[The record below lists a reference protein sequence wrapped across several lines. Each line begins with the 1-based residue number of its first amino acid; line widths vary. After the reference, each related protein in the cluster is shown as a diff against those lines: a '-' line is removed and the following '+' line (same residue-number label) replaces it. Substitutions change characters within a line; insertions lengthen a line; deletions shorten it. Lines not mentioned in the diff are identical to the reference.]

1 MENTPSITKNKPK
14 LHFSRK
20 LLAIPYGLFLAI
32 FVVIPLLIVLYY
44 AFTDDN
50 GTFTFEYVK
59 QFFTENGKGLKAFF
73 TSYNFKT
80 IMSSFFIS
88 FVSTVIC
95 LLIAY
100 PVAYTIANCR
110 LKNKSTLLLLFIV
123 PMWVNFVL
131 RINALKELFV
141 FLGTYNKS
149 EGWNMANTIIGMV
162 YDFLPFMILP
172 IYTTIIKI
180 DKSYLEAAK
189 DLGATPTK
197 AFLKV
202 TLPLSKA
209 GIVSGISMV
218 FLPSMTNYVVS
229 NYLTFRNV
237 KIIGKLIDDYF
248 TGDLWHDGSFIALL
262 LLLFMFLVTWLT
274 GGFHEDE
281 QTNARGT
288 SLW

>member
-1 MENTPSITKNKPK
+1 MTKTKFKP
-14 LHFSRK
+14 HFSRK
-20 LLAIPYGLFLAI
+20 LLAIPYGLFLAV
-32 FVVIPLLIVLYY
+32 FVLIPLFIIMYY
-44 AFTDDN
+44 AFTNDE
-50 GTFTFEYVK
+50 GKFTFEYVRV
-59 QFFTENGKGLKAFF
+59 FFNENGEGFFAFF
-73 TSYNFKT
+73 KSYNFKT
-80 IMSSFFIS
+80 IMQSLFIS
-88 FVSTVIC
+88 FTSTLLC
-95 LLIAY
+95 LVIAY
-100 PVAYTIANCR
+100 PVAYIIANCK
-110 LKNKSTLLLLFIV
+110 LKNKSVLLLLFIV

-141 FLGTYNKS
+141 WMGTYNKS
-149 EGWNMANTIIGMV
+149 NAWNIVNTIIGMV

-189 DLGATPTK
+189 DLGATPAK
-197 AFLKV
+197 GFLQV

-209 GIVSGISMV
+209 GIMSGVSMV

-248 TGDLWHDGSFIALL
+248 NGDLWHDGSFIALV
-262 LLLFMFLVTWLT
+262 LLLFMFLITYLT
-274 GGFHEDE
+274 GGFSAEE
-281 QTNARGT
+281 QTETRGT

>member
-1 MENTPSITKNKPK
+1 MTKK

-20 LLAIPYGLFLAI
+20 WLAIPYALFL
-32 FVVIPLLIVLYY
+32 FVFVLIPLFIILYY
-44 AFTDDN
+44 AFFDDN
-50 GTFTFEYVK
+50 GKFTLEYVK
-59 QFFTENGKGLKAFF
+59 VFFNESDEGFF
-73 TSYNFKT
+73 GFFKSYNFRT
-80 IMSSFFIS
+80 IMQSLFIS
-88 FVSTVIC
+88 ITSTIIC

-100 PVAYTIANCR
+100 PVSYIIAKSK
-110 LKNKSTLLLLFIV
+110 LKSKEALLLLFIV

-141 FLGTYNKS
+141 WLGTYNKS
-149 EGWNMANTIIGMV
+149 ETWNIVNTIIGMV

-180 DKSYLEAAK
+180 DNSYLEAAR
-189 DLGATPTK
+189 DLGATPART
-197 AFLKV
+197 FVKV

-209 GIVSGISMV
+209 GIMSGVSMV

-248 TGDLWHDGSFIALL
+248 TGDLWHDGSFIALVL
-262 LLLFMFLVTWLT
+262 LVFMFLVTWLT
-274 GGFHEDE
+274 GGFKADE
-281 QTNARGT
+281 QVETRGT

>member
-1 MENTPSITKNKPK
+1 MTTTKAKP
-14 LHFSRK
+14 HFSRK
-20 LLAIPYGLFLAI
+20 LLAIPYGLFLAV
-32 FVVIPLLIVLYY
+32 FVVIPLLIILYY
-44 AFTDDN
+44 AFTNDD
-50 GTFTFEYVK
+50 GKFTFDYIRV
-59 QFFTENGKGLKAFF
+59 FFNENGEGFFAFF
-73 TSYNFKT
+73 KSYNFKT
-80 IMSSFFIS
+80 IIQSLFIS
-88 FVSTVIC
+88 VMSTMLC

-100 PVAYTIANCR
+100 PVAYIIAKCK
-110 LKNKSTLLLLFIV
+110 LKNKSVLLLLFVV

-141 FLGTYNKS
+141 WLGTYNKS
-149 EGWNMANTIIGMV
+149 NAWNIVNTIIGMV

-180 DKSYLEAAK
+180 DNSYLEAAK
-189 DLGATPTK
+189 DLGATPAR
-197 AFLKV
+197 AFIQV

-209 GIVSGISMV
+209 GIMSGISMV

-248 TGDLWHDGSFIALL
+248 MGDLWHDGSFIALV
-262 LLLFMFLVTWLT
+262 LLLFMFFVTWIT
-274 GGFHEDE
+274 GGFNEDAQAE
-281 QTNARGT
+281 TRGT

>member
-1 MENTPSITKNKPK
+1 MTTKAKPK

-20 LLAIPYGLFLAI
+20 LLAIPYGLFLAL
-32 FVVIPLLIVLYY
+32 FVVLPLLIIVYY
-44 AFTDDN
+44 AFFNDKGVPDI
-50 GTFTFEYVK
+50 EYVK
-59 QFFTENGKGLKAFF
+59 IFFTEDFLSKI
-73 TSYNFKT
+73 KT
-80 IMSSFFIS
+80 IGISLFIS
-88 FVSTVIC
+88 FASTLIC

-100 PVAYTIANCR
+100 PVAYIIANSK
-110 LKNKSTLLLLFIV
+110 LKNKSVLLLLFIV

-131 RINALKELFV
+131 RINALREL
-141 FLGTYNKS
+141 LILIGIYNKPN
-149 EGWNMANTIIGMV
+149 WNIFNTILGMV

-189 DLGATPTK
+189 DLGSSNAY
-197 AFLKV
+197 AFIKV

-209 GIVSGISMV
+209 GIMSGISMV

-229 NYLTFRNV
+229 NYLTNKNV
-237 KIIGKLIDDYF
+237 KILGKLIDDYF
-248 TGDLWHDGSFIALL
+248 TGDLWHDGAFLSLL

-274 GGFHEDE
+274 GGFNEDE
-281 QTNARGT
+281 QANARGG

>member
-1 MENTPSITKNKPK
+1 MTGEKSKMKP
-14 LHFSRK
+14 HFSRK
-20 LLAIPYGLFLAI
+20 LLAIPYAVFMLV
-32 FVVIPLLIVLYY
+32 FVVVPLVIVLYY
-44 AFTDDN
+44 AFTNDD
-50 GTFTFEYVK
+50 GKFTFKYAGL
-59 QFFTENGKGLKAFF
+59 FFTENGTGLKAFF
-73 TSYNFKT
+73 TSYTFKT
-80 IMSSFFIS
+80 IMQSFFIS
-88 FVSTVIC
+88 LMSTVIC

-100 PVAYTIANCR
+100 PVAYSIAHSKM
-110 LKNKSTLLLLFIV
+110 KNKSMLLLLFIV

-141 FLGTYNKS
+141 FMGTYNKS
-149 EGWNMANTIIGMV
+149 DAWNIVNTIIGMV

-180 DKSYLEAAK
+180 DKSYLEAAT

-209 GIVSGISMV
+209 GIASGISMV

-237 KIIGKLIDDYF
+237 KILGKLIDDYF
-248 TGDLWHDGSFIALL
+248 AGDLWHDGSFIALL
-262 LLLFMFLVTWLT
+262 LLLFMFLITWAT
-274 GGFHEDE
+274 GGFKEDDISE
-281 QTNARGT
+281 TRGT

>member
-1 MENTPSITKNKPK
+1 MTTKAKPK

-20 LLAIPYGLFLAI
+20 LLAIPYGLFLAL
-32 FVVIPLLIVLYY
+32 FVVLPLLIIVYY
-44 AFTDDN
+44 AFFNDKGIPDI
-50 GTFTFEYVK
+50 EYVK
-59 QFFTENGKGLKAFF
+59 IFFTEDFLSKI
-73 TSYNFKT
+73 KT
-80 IMSSFFIS
+80 IGISLFIS
-88 FVSTVIC
+88 FASTLIC

-100 PVAYTIANCR
+100 PVAYIIANSK
-110 LKNKSTLLLLFIV
+110 LKNKSVLLLLFIV

-131 RINALKELFV
+131 RINALREL
-141 FLGTYNKS
+141 LILIGIYNKPN
-149 EGWNMANTIIGMV
+149 WNIFNTILGMV

-189 DLGATPTK
+189 DLGSSNAH
-197 AFLKV
+197 AFIKV

-209 GIVSGISMV
+209 GIMSGVSMV

-229 NYLTFRNV
+229 NYLTNKNV
-237 KIIGKLIDDYF
+237 KILGKLIDDYF
-248 TGDLWHDGSFIALL
+248 TGDLWHDGAFLSLL

-274 GGFHEDE
+274 GGFSEDE
-281 QTNARGT
+281 QANARGG

>member
-1 MENTPSITKNKPK
+1 MTNVKPK

-20 LLAIPYGLFLAI
+20 LLAIPYGLFLAV
-32 FVVIPLLIVLYY
+32 FVLAPLFIILYY
-44 AFTDDN
+44 AFTNDA
-50 GTFTFEYVK
+50 GEFTLEYIRV
-59 QFFTENGKGLKAFF
+59 FFNENGEGFLGFF
-73 TSYNFKT
+73 KSYNFKT
-80 IMSSFFIS
+80 IMQSLFIS
-88 FVSTVIC
+88 LMSTLLC

-100 PVAYTIANCR
+100 PVSYIIAKCQ
-110 LKNKSTLLLLFIV
+110 LKNKSVLLLLFIV

-141 FLGTYNKS
+141 WLGTYNKS
-149 EGWNMANTIIGMV
+149 NGWNIFNTIIGMV

-180 DKSYLEAAK
+180 DNSYLEAAR
-189 DLGATPTK
+189 DLGATGART
-197 AFLKV
+197 FIKV

-209 GIVSGISMV
+209 GIASGISMV

-248 TGDLWHDGSFIALL
+248 MGDLWHDGSFIALV

-274 GGFHEDE
+274 GGFKEESETD
-281 QTNARGT
+281 ARGT
-288 SLW
+288 SIW

>member
-1 MENTPSITKNKPK
+1 MTKSKFK

-20 LLAIPYGLFLAI
+20 LLAIPYAIFLAL
-32 FVVIPLLIVLYY
+32 FVVVPLLIIVYY
-44 AFTDDN
+44 AFTDDA
-50 GTFTFEYVK
+50 GRFTLEYVK
-59 QFFTENGKGLKAFF
+59 VFFNESGEGFWGFF
-73 TSYNFKT
+73 SSYTFKT
-80 IMSSFFIS
+80 IMQSLFIS
-88 FVSTVIC
+88 LMSTLLC

-100 PVAYTIANCR
+100 PVAYIIARCK
-110 LKNKSTLLLLFIV
+110 LKNKSVLLLLFIV

-141 FLGTYNKS
+141 WLGTYNKS
-149 EGWNMANTIIGMV
+149 NGWNIVNTIIGMV

-180 DKSYLEAAK
+180 DKSYLEAAR
-189 DLGATPTK
+189 DLGATGSR
-197 AFLKV
+197 AFVKI

-209 GIVSGISMV
+209 GIMSGVSMV

-248 TGDLWHDGSFIALL
+248 MGDLWHDGSFIALV

-274 GGFHEDE
+274 GGFKEDT
-281 QTNARGT
+281 QTETRGT

>member
-1 MENTPSITKNKPK
+1 MTGAKRK

-20 LLAIPYGLFLAI
+20 LLAIPYALFLLV
-32 FVVIPLLIVLYY
+32 FVVIPLLIVVYY
-44 AFTDDN
+44 AFTNDE
-50 GTFTFEYVK
+50 GKFTFEYVRM
-59 QFFTENGKGLKAFF
+59 FFNESGKGFFGFF

-80 IMSSFFIS
+80 IMRSFFIS
-88 FVSTVIC
+88 LMSTIVC

-100 PVAYTIANCR
+100 PVAYTIANCK
-110 LKNKSTLLLLFIV
+110 LKNKSVLLLLFIV

-149 EGWNMANTIIGMV
+149 EAWNMINTIIGMV

-189 DLGATPTK
+189 DLGATPAK
-197 AFLKV
+197 AFIKI

-209 GIVSGISMV
+209 GIASGISMV

-248 TGDLWHDGSFIALL
+248 MGDLWHDGSFIALL

-274 GGFHEDE
+274 GGFKEDG
-281 QTNARGT
+281 QTETRGT

>member
-1 MENTPSITKNKPK
+1 MTKTKPR

-20 LLAIPYGLFLAI
+20 MLAIPYGLFLAI
-32 FVVIPLLIVLYY
+32 FVLIPLFIILYY
-44 AFTDDN
+44 AFTDDA
-50 GTFTFEYVK
+50 GKFTFEYVRV
-59 QFFTENGKGLKAFF
+59 FFNENGEGFWSFF
-73 TSYNFKT
+73 TSHNFKT
-80 IMSSFFIS
+80 IMQSLFIS
-88 FVSTVIC
+88 LMSTLIC
-95 LLIAY
+95 LFIAY
-100 PVAYTIANCR
+100 PVAYIIAKCK
-110 LKNKSTLLLLFIV
+110 LKNKSVLLLLFIV

-141 FLGTYNKS
+141 WLGTYNKS
-149 EGWNMANTIIGMV
+149 NGWNIFNTILGMV

-180 DKSYLEAAK
+180 DNSYLEAAR
-189 DLGATPTK
+189 DLGATGAR
-197 AFLKV
+197 AFVKV

-209 GIVSGISMV
+209 GIASGISMV

-248 TGDLWHDGSFIALL
+248 MGDLWHDGSFIALV

-274 GGFHEDE
+274 GGFKEDT
-281 QTNARGT
+281 QTETRGT

>member
-1 MENTPSITKNKPK
+1 MTKEKPK
-14 LHFSRK
+14 LRFSRK
-20 LLAIPYGLFLAI
+20 LLAIPYALFLAV
-32 FVVIPLLIVLYY
+32 FVIIPLLIVLYY
-44 AFTDDN
+44 AFTNDE
-50 GTFTFEYVK
+50 GKFTFEYVRV
-59 QFFTENGKGLKAFF
+59 FFNESGEGLKGFF
-73 TSYNFKT
+73 RSYNFRT
-80 IMSSFFIS
+80 IMLSFFIS
-88 FVSTVIC
+88 FMSTVVC

-100 PVAYTIANCR
+100 PVAYFIAHSKI
-110 LKNKSTLLLLFIV
+110 KNKSMLLLLFIV

-131 RINALKELFV
+131 RINALKELFIY
-141 FLGTYNKS
+141 LGTYNKS
-149 EGWNMANTIIGMV
+149 DAWNIVNTIIGMV

-189 DLGATPTK
+189 DLGATPAK

-209 GIVSGISMV
+209 GIASGISMV

-248 TGDLWHDGSFIALL
+248 MGDLWHDGSFIALML
-262 LLLFMFLVTWLT
+262 LMFMFLVTWLT
-274 GGFHEDE
+274 GGFQEDAQSE
-281 QTNARGT
+281 TRGT

>member
-1 MENTPSITKNKPK
+1 MTKTKRK

-20 LLAIPYGLFLAI
+20 LLAIPYALFLAV
-32 FVVIPLLIVLYY
+32 FVVAPLLIVLYY
-44 AFTDDN
+44 AFTNDQHE
-50 GTFTFEYVK
+50 FTFDSLL
-59 QFFTENGKGLKAFF
+59 FFFDDSGKGFWAFF
-73 TSYNFKT
+73 SSPTFLT
-80 IMSSFFIS
+80 IVRSLFIS
-88 FVSTVIC
+88 LVSTIVC

-100 PVAYTIANCR
+100 PVAYIIANCK

-141 FLGTYNKS
+141 WLGTYNKS
-149 EGWNMANTIIGMV
+149 DGWNIVNTIIGMV

-189 DLGATPTK
+189 DLGATNAK
-197 AFLKV
+197 AFIKV
-202 TLPLSKA
+202 TLPLSKS

-229 NYLTFRNV
+229 NYLTYRNV
-237 KIIGKLIDDYF
+237 KIFGKLIDDYF
-248 TGDLWHDGSFIALL
+248 TGGLWHDGSFVALVL
-262 LLLFMFLVTWLT
+262 LVFMFAVTWLT
-274 GGFHEDE
+274 GGFENE
-281 QTNARGT
+281 EETGTRGT

>member
-1 MENTPSITKNKPK
+1 MTTAKPK

-32 FVVIPLLIVLYY
+32 FVLIPLFIILYY
-44 AFTDDN
+44 AFTNDEGN
-50 GTFTFEYVK
+50 FTLEYVRV
-59 QFFTENGKGLKAFF
+59 FFNENGEGFLGFF
-73 TSYNFKT
+73 KSYNFKT
-80 IMSSFFIS
+80 IMQSLFIS
-88 FVSTVIC
+88 TMSTVLC

-100 PVAYTIANCR
+100 PVAYIIAKCK
-110 LKNKSTLLLLFIV
+110 LKNKSVLLLLFIV

-141 FLGTYNKS
+141 WLGTYNKS
-149 EGWNMANTIIGMV
+149 NGWNIVNTIIGMV

-180 DKSYLEAAK
+180 DNSYLEAAR
-189 DLGATPTK
+189 DLGATGAR
-197 AFLKV
+197 AFVKV

-209 GIVSGISMV
+209 GIASGISMV

-229 NYLTFRNV
+229 NYLTFRNI

-248 TGDLWHDGSFIALL
+248 MGDLWHDGSFIALV
-262 LLLFMFLVTWLT
+262 LLLFMFLITWLT
-274 GGFHEDE
+274 GGFKEDSE
-281 QTNARGT
+281 TETRGT

>member
-1 MENTPSITKNKPK
+1 MTKGKV
-14 LHFSRK
+14 HFSRK
-20 LLAIPYGLFLAI
+20 WLAIPYGLFLAV
-32 FVVIPLLIVLYY
+32 FVLIPLLIILYY
-44 AFTDDN
+44 AFFNDN
-50 GTFTFEYVK
+50 GKFTLEYVK
-59 QFFTENGKGLKAFF
+59 VFFNESGEGFF
-73 TSYNFKT
+73 GFFKSYNFRT
-80 IMSSFFIS
+80 IMQSLFIS
-88 FVSTVIC
+88 VTSTVIC

-100 PVAYTIANCR
+100 PVSYIIAKSK
-110 LKNKSTLLLLFIV
+110 LKSKEALLLLFIV

-141 FLGTYNKS
+141 WLGTYNKS
-149 EGWNMANTIIGMV
+149 EAWNIVNTIIGMV

-180 DKSYLEAAK
+180 DNSYLEAAR
-189 DLGATPTK
+189 DLGATPART
-197 AFLKV
+197 FVKV

-209 GIVSGISMV
+209 GIMSGVSMV

-248 TGDLWHDGSFIALL
+248 TGDLWHDGSFIALVL
-262 LLLFMFLVTWLT
+262 LVFMFLVTWLT
-274 GGFHEDE
+274 GGFKADE
-281 QTNARGT
+281 QVETRGT

>member
-1 MENTPSITKNKPK
+1 MTNAKMKP
-14 LHFSRK
+14 HFSRK
-20 LLAIPYGLFLAI
+20 LLAIPYGLFLAF
-32 FVVIPLLIVLYY
+32 FVLIPLLIIVYY

-50 GTFTFEYVK
+50 GRFTLEYVRV
-59 QFFTENGKGLKAFF
+59 FFNESGEGFWSFF

-80 IMSSFFIS
+80 IMQSLFIS
-88 FVSTVIC
+88 TASTLIC

-100 PVAYTIANCR
+100 PVAYIIAKCK
-110 LKNKSTLLLLFIV
+110 LKNKAALLLLFIV

-141 FLGTYNKS
+141 WLGTYNKS
-149 EGWNMANTIIGMV
+149 NAWNIVNTIIGMV

-180 DKSYLEAAK
+180 DDSYLEAAR
-189 DLGATPTK
+189 DLGATGAK
-197 AFLKV
+197 AFIKV

-209 GIVSGISMV
+209 GIASGVSMV

-248 TGDLWHDGSFIALL
+248 MGDLWHDGSFIALV
-262 LLLFMFLVTWLT
+262 LLLFMFLITWLT
-274 GGFHEDE
+274 GGFKAEE
-281 QTNARGT
+281 QTDARGT

>member
-1 MENTPSITKNKPK
+1 MAAVKKK
-14 LHFSRK
+14 LQFSRK
-20 LLAIPYGLFLAI
+20 LLAIPYGLFLAF
-32 FVVIPLLIVLYY
+32 FVVIPLLIIVYY
-44 AFTDDN
+44 AFTDDA
-50 GTFTFEYVK
+50 GKFSWDYVEA
-59 QFFTENGKGLKAFF
+59 FFNENGQGFWAFF
-73 TSYNFKT
+73 SSYTFKT
-80 IMSSFFIS
+80 IMQSLFIA
-88 FVSTVIC
+88 VMSTVIC

-100 PVAYTIANCR
+100 PVAYIIANCK
-110 LKNKSTLLLLFIV
+110 LKNKAALLLLFIV

-141 FLGTYNKS
+141 WMGTYNKS
-149 EGWNMANTIIGMV
+149 NGWNIVNTIIGMV

-172 IYTTIIKI
+172 IYTTLIKI

-189 DLGATPTK
+189 DLGATGAK
-197 AFLKV
+197 AFVKI

-209 GIVSGISMV
+209 GIMSGVSMV

-248 TGDLWHDGSFIALL
+248 MGDLWHDGSFIALL
-262 LLLFMFLVTWLT
+262 LLVFMFFVTWIT
-274 GGFHEDE
+274 GGFKADE
-281 QTNARGT
+281 QSETRGT

>member
-1 MENTPSITKNKPK
+1 MTGAKP
-14 LHFSRK
+14 HFSRK
-20 LLAIPYGLFLAI
+20 LLAIPYALFLAV
-32 FVVIPLLIVLYY
+32 FVVVPLFIVVYY
-44 AFTDDN
+44 AFTDDA
-50 GTFTFEYVK
+50 GKFTWEYVRV
-59 QFFTENGKGLKAFF
+59 FFNESGEGVKGFF
-73 TSYNFKT
+73 HSYNFKT
-80 IMSSFFIS
+80 IMRSLFIS
-88 FVSTVIC
+88 CMSTIIC
-95 LLIAY
+95 LIIAY
-100 PVAYTIANCR
+100 PVAYIIANCK
-110 LKNKSTLLLLFIV
+110 LKNKSMLLLLFIV

-141 FLGTYNKS
+141 WLGIYNKS
-149 EGWNMANTIIGMV
+149 ETWNIVNTIIGMV

-189 DLGATPTK
+189 DLGATPAK
-197 AFLKV
+197 AFVKV

-209 GIVSGISMV
+209 GIISGVSMV

-248 TGDLWHDGSFIALL
+248 AGDLWHDGSLIALILL
-262 LLLFMFLVTWLT
+262 LLMFLVTWLT
-274 GGFHEDE
+274 GGFKADE
-281 QTNARGT
+281 QTETRGT

>member
-1 MENTPSITKNKPK
+1 MTNAKKRF
-14 LHFSRK
+14 HFSRK
-20 LLAIPYGLFLAI
+20 LLAIPYGLFLI
-32 FVVIPLLIVLYY
+32 LFVIAPLFIVLFY
-44 AFTDDN
+44 AFTDDA
-50 GTFTFEYVK
+50 GHFTLEYVRL
-59 QFFTENGKGLKAFF
+59 FFNENGEGIIAFF
-73 TSYNFKT
+73 KSYNFKT
-80 IMSSFFIS
+80 ITRSLFIS
-88 FVSTVIC
+88 FMSTVIC

-100 PVAYTIANCR
+100 PVAYIIANCK
-110 LKNKSTLLLLFIV
+110 LKNKSSLLLMFIV

-131 RINALKELFV
+131 RINALKEFFV
-141 FLGTYNKS
+141 WIGTYNKS
-149 EGWNMANTIIGMV
+149 DGWNIVNTIIGMV

-189 DLGATPTK
+189 DLGASNAK

-248 TGDLWHDGSFIALL
+248 MGDLWHDGSLIALL

-274 GGFHEDE
+274 GDFKQDE
-281 QTNARGT
+281 QTNTRGT